1 MIKFVADA
9 LCVIVEIYLARYLF
23 QAFLGECKLNKRNET
38 ILYIIAACVDMAY
51 SYAPI
56 TVTQRMCCSFLNFT
70 IVAQFY
76 KADFLLKMFFV
87 ALKHGINLGCEF
99 FAGAVLATLYSD
111 MTLHMNF
118 PAINNY
124 IQGIFISK
132 SIVAGIIFFIVSFKK
147 QSDYYGRPGILC
159 MYIILPMVTAVCLC
173 QLGYATEL
181 IQTETANYR
190 YLFVSCA
197 MIATNIVLFFL
208 FHRQMRIEQIHW
220 QLKMAELREQMQQ
233 EYYSALIERDTLVS
247 GIKHDMQNHLQF
259 LKYKAENEEWETV
272 RSYIDSL
279 VEIMPQNKLHYTNH
293 KTINTILSLKAKAA
307 AEKGIALDISVPKEI
322 SNLKISDMDLVVLL
336 ANCLDNAIEA
346 VEQLTE
352 EKTVRLVISDKEDGI
367 AVFVENACLQTET
380 GKTLITSK
388 ANKQEHGYGIP
399 NIRRIVEKYSG
410 MFRIESEQQKFKVKI
425 FLPK

>member
-1 MIKFVADA
+1 MIKFVADVF
-9 LCVIVEIYLARYLF
+9 CVIIEIFLVRYFF
-23 QAFLGECKLNKRNET
+23 QTFLGECKLNKRHELV
-38 ILYIIAACVDMAY
+38 LYVIAGCVDMIY
-51 SYAPI
+51 STVPI
-56 TVTQRMCCSFLNFT
+56 ASQVKLCCSFMNFAV
-70 IVAQFY
+70 VAQFY
-76 KADFLLKMFFV
+76 SATFLLKMFFV
-87 ALKHGINLGCEF
+87 ALNYAINLSCEF
-99 FAGAVLATLYSD
+99 FAITLLAILYNDVPLD
-111 MTLHMNF
+111 MYAPGLHIYVHGVFLAKTM
-118 PAINNY
+118 A
-124 IQGIFISK
+124 
-132 SIVAGIIFFIVSFKK
+132 AGIIFFIASFKR
-147 QSDYYGRPGILC
+147 QDEYYGKQGLLCIYVALMIL
-159 MYIILPMVTAVCLC
+159 MVVCSC
-173 QLGYATEL
+173 QLGFSAEL
-181 IQTETANYR
+181 IPTSEAYMR
-190 YLFVSCA
+190 YLFMTC
-197 MIATNIVLFFL
+197 MIIITSIVCFFL
-208 FHRQMRIEQIHW
+208 FGRQMRMEQIHW

-233 EYYSALIERDTLVS
+233 EYYSALIERDTVVS

-293 KTINTILSLKAKAA
+293 KTINTILSLKAKAT

-346 VEQLTE
+346 VEKLTE

-388 ANKQEHGYGIP
+388 ANKQEHGSGIP